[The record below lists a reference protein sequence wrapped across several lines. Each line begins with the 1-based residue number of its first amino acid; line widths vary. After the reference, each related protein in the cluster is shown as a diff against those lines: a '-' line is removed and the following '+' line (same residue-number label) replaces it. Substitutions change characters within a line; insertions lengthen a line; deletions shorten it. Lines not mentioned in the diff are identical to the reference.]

1 MSNLV
6 GFLPDNLNL
15 TAIFVEHLETITRAS
30 QNYLKLLI
38 IIGKY
43 AYDVTLKLDAN
54 GILTVTEVERH
65 TGKKAEMEIAQARER
80 YSQRDL
86 QAMIN
91 DMERFREKDRLER
104 ERIDLKQEFE
114 LYLEEASNWVVN
126 LSSHKYFLTEF
137 LCKF

>member
-1 MSNLV
+1 
-6 GFLPDNLNL
+6 
-15 TAIFVEHLETITRAS
+15 
-30 QNYLKLLI
+30 
-38 IIGKY
+38 
-43 AYDVTLKLDAN
+43 
-54 GILTVTEVERH
+54 
-65 TGKKAEMEIAQARER
+65 MEIAQARER